1 MARNIPGNVPD
12 PEDLYGREALLD
24 HLWRTIASNNILLL
38 APRRF
43 GKTGVMRHVL
53 KQPRQGYLPIYFD
66 LEDVDLTHE
75 FVWRV
80 VREVLAQDR
89 LRSLLHSTRSLPG
102 VIRGWVKDTF
112 DEVEFDGARVK
123 FREEIAGDWR
133 NVARRLLL
141 ELEKAG
147 PTLVFIFD
155 ELPAMLDKIR
165 RASADEDARGF
176 MAWFRSVRMQQQDE
190 LRRHRFLVGG
200 STGLDLILR
209 HLGAP
214 DTLNDFAR
222 IYVEPLGRD
231 DAVRLVFDLGRSAS
245 IGLSEAL
252 VESLLSLIGP
262 PVPYFI
268 HVLFSQLGQLPS
280 DQRQPLTG
288 DALETTYRQ
297 RVLGPTCKHY
307 FDHYQTR
314 LARYGKD
321 VERAAV
327 AVLGAIAEAPLER
340 VGATA
345 LYEIYRRA
353 RGRKADEWE
362 FDELMADLECDW
374 YVVLDPTTN
383 EYHFMLSVM
392 RDWWRRWH
400 GVRRRTPR
408 RESRS

>member
-1 MARNIPGNVPD
+1 
-12 PEDLYGREALLD
+12 
-24 HLWRTIASNNILLL
+24 LL

-53 KQPRQGYLPIYFD
+53 KQPQHGYLPIYFD
-66 LEDVDLTHE
+66 LEDIDSPDE

-89 LRSLLHSTRSLPG
+89 LRSLLQSARGLPG
-102 VIRGWVKDTF
+102 AVRSWVKDTF

-123 FREEIAGDWR
+123 FRQDLGDDWR
-133 NVARRLLL
+133 SVARRLLL

-147 PTLVFIFD
+147 PTLIFIFD
-155 ELPAMLDKIR
+155 ELPSMLDKIR
-165 RASADEDARGF
+165 HASNDNEARGF

-200 STGLDLILR
+200 STGLDLTLR
-209 HLGAP
+209 RLNAP

-222 IYVEPLGRD
+222 IYVEPLTGEE
-231 DAVRLVFDLGRSAS
+231 AVRLVGSLARSLG
-245 IGLSEAL
+245 IGLPETL
-252 VESLLSLIGP
+252 VDPLLALIGP

-268 HVLFSQLGQLPS
+268 HLLFSELGQLPPHK
-280 DQRQPLTG
+280 REVLTYET
-288 DALETTYRQ
+288 LEATYRE
-297 RVLGPTCKHY
+297 RVLGPACKRY
-307 FDHYQTR
+307 FDHYETR
-314 LARYGKD
+314 LARYGGKR

-327 AVLGAIAEAPLER
+327 AVLSAIAEAPFQR

-345 LYEIYRRA
+345 LYETYRRA
-353 RGRKADEWE
+353 RGRDADERE
-362 FDELMADLECDW
+362 FDELLADLECDW
-374 YVVLDPTTN
+374 YVILDPTTN

-400 GVRRRTPR
+400 GARRRSPR
-408 RESRS
+408 REAKS

>member
-1 MARNIPGNVPD
+1 MTRNIPGNVPD
-12 PEDLYGREALLD
+12 PEDLYGREALLE
-24 HLWRTIASNNILLL
+24 HLWRTIATNNILLL

-53 KQPRQGYLPIYFD
+53 KQPQHGYLPIYFD
-66 LEDVDLTHE
+66 LEDVDSPDE

-89 LRSLLHSTRSLPG
+89 LRSLLQSARALPG
-102 VIRGWVKDTF
+102 AVRNWVKDTF
-112 DEVEFDGARVK
+112 DEIEFDGARVK

-133 NVARRLLL
+133 SVARRLLL

-147 PTLVFIFD
+147 PTLIFIFD
-155 ELPAMLDKIR
+155 ELPSMLDKIR
-165 RASADEDARGF
+165 HASGDDEARSF

-209 HLGAP
+209 RLSAP

-222 IYVEPLGRD
+222 IYVEPLNGEE
-231 DAVRLVFDLGRSAS
+231 AAHLVGALARSLG
-245 IGLSEAL
+245 IGLPETL
-252 VESLLSLIGP
+252 VDPLLALIGP

-268 HVLFSQLGQLPS
+268 HLLFSQLGQLRP
-280 DQRQPLTG
+280 DQRQALTYE
-288 DALETTYRQ
+288 ALEMTYRE
-297 RVLGPTCKHY
+297 RVLGPACKRY
-307 FDHYQTR
+307 FDHYETR
-314 LARYGKD
+314 LARYGKP

-327 AVLGAIAEAPLER
+327 AGLSAIAEAPLQR

-345 LYEIYRRA
+345 LYETYRRA
-353 RGRKADEWE
+353 RGRDADERE
-362 FDELMADLECDW
+362 LDELLADLECDW

-400 GVRRRTPR
+400 GARRRSPR
-408 RESRS
+408 RGSKS

>member
-12 PEDLYGREALLD
+12 PEDLYGRDALLE

-53 KQPRQGYLPIYFD
+53 KQPQGEYLPIYFD
-66 LEDVDLTHE
+66 LEDVDSPDE

-80 VREVLAQDR
+80 VGEVLAQDR
-89 LRSLLHSTRSLPG
+89 LRSLLQAARGLPAA
-102 VIRGWVKDTF
+102 IKGWVRETF
-112 DEVEFDGARVK
+112 DEMEFEGARLK
-123 FREEIAGDWR
+123 FREDIGGDWR

-155 ELPAMLDKIR
+155 ELPAMLDKVR
-165 RASADEDARGF
+165 RASSDDEARSF

-190 LRRHRFLVGG
+190 LRRHRFVVGG

-209 HLGAP
+209 HLAAP

-222 IYVEPLGRD
+222 IYVEPLNREE
-231 DAVRLVFDLGRSAS
+231 AVRLVGDLGLSSA
-245 IGLSEAL
+245 IELPAAL
-252 VESLLSLIGP
+252 VDPLLALIGP

-268 HVLFSQLGQLPS
+268 HLLFSQLGQLPPH
-280 DQRQPLTG
+280 QRQPLTY
-288 DALETTYRQ
+288 DALEATYRE
-297 RVLGPTCKHY
+297 RVLGPACKRY
-307 FDHYQTR
+307 FDHYEIR
-314 LARYGKD
+314 LARYGRP

-327 AVLGAIAEAPLER
+327 AVLSAIAEAPLDR
-340 VGATA
+340 VGASA
-345 LYEIYRRA
+345 LYETYRRT
-353 RGRKADEWE
+353 RGRDADERE
-362 FDELMADLECDW
+362 FDELLADLECDW

-400 GVRRRTPR
+400 GTRRRSPR
-408 RESRS
+408 REGTS